1 VDHGDQKVTD
11 ERRRGLFHGA
21 RRPDPTSP
29 NLILTAGKETD
40 IVLSDRPVSAKPSR
54 RRVASWKRASPL
66 LAVLALNSCIVYFS
80 TAPTPGSGAT
90 IVFVATDGRGA
101 SVRSLH
107 VTIVDVAG
115 AWRADGVTGGDG
127 SFRCGVDP
135 GVRRV
140 RAEVVPPAGYVLARS
155 DNWPRD
161 IDVSGGDDMRVEV
174 HVTSR

>member
-1 VDHGDQKVTD
+1 V
-11 ERRRGLFHGA
+11 FHGA
-21 RRPDPTSP
+21 RRPDAISP
-29 NLILTAGKETD
+29 NLILTAGEEID
-40 IVLSDRPVSAKPSR
+40 IVLSARPVSAELLL

-80 TAPTPGSGAT
+80 TAPTPASGAT
-90 IVFVATDGRGA
+90 ILFVATDGHGA

-107 VTIVDVAG
+107 VTIIDVAG
-115 AWRADGVTGGDG
+115 AWRADGLTGGDG
-127 SFRCGVDP
+127 SFRCGIDA
-135 GVRRV
+135 GVRCV

-161 IDVSGGDDMRVEV
+161 IDVSGGDNMRVDV